1 MRFMFSL
8 IAAFLMAPFAAH
20 GQAYPAKPVR
30 MVVPFPAGGAMDTVA
45 RAIGNRLSEALGQ
58 QVVVDNR
65 SGAGGTIGADVV
77 AKAAPDGYTL
87 VLTGGPP
94 HLAYPFLMKNVPF
107 DTVKDFTPII
117 MAATAPQ
124 AVVVHP
130 SLPVAS
136 MKELIDYAKKNP
148 GKLSYGT
155 PGVGSGPHL
164 GGMLLNRMAGID
176 LVHVGYRGG
185 APALTDVVGGQIP
198 VAILVLSTA
207 IPHVK
212 SGKLRIIG
220 LLDPQRAKAAPDT
233 PTIAEAALPNY
244 AAPDQWI
251 GVFGPANLPPAVVN
265 QLNAA
270 VQKAIAL
277 PDVAS
282 RLEAA
287 GFEVKG
293 GSPQE
298 FADYVVKAYALYAR
312 LAVELNLKPE

>member
-1 MRFMFSL
+1 MKSMLSL
-8 IAAFLMAPFAAH
+8 IAALMTFASAAT
-20 GQAYPAKPVR
+20 GQVYPTKPIR
-30 MVVPFPAGGAMDTVA
+30 MVVPFPGGGAMDTVA
-45 RAIGNRLSEALGQ
+45 RALGNRLAEALGQ

-65 SGAGGTIGADVV
+65 GGAGGTIGADIV

-117 MAATAPQ
+117 RAAIAPQ
-124 AVVVHP
+124 AIVAHP

-136 MKELIDYAKKNP
+136 VRELIDYAKKNP

-155 PGVGSGPHL
+155 PGIGTGPHL

-185 APALTDVVGGQIP
+185 APALADVVGGQIP
-198 VAILVLSTA
+198 VAMLVLSTV
-207 IPHVK
+207 IPHAR
-212 SGKLRIIG
+212 SGKLRLIG

-233 PTIAEAALPNY
+233 PTIAEAALPGY

-251 GVFGPANLPPAVVN
+251 GIFGPAHLPGAIVS

-270 VQKAIAL
+270 VQKALVL

-282 RLEAA
+282 RLETA
-287 GFEVKG
+287 GFEVRA

-298 FADYVVKAYALYAR
+298 FADYVVKAYEMYAR
-312 LAVELNLKPE
+312 LATELDLKPE